1 MDAIPIRTARRG
13 DVPSLLLLWSAML
26 DENARFDPRL
36 APHPDARESA
46 AGSFAQRVD
55 DSAEVVLVAED
66 GRVPIGFAAGKVT
79 AGNGFQVPDKL
90 GQITDCYVIPAR
102 RRRGAGRRLAS
113 RLVDLLVGKGA
124 ESIRLQVVA
133 KNPAAEAFWA
143 SLGYAPLEVIFERA
157 LPKPAAPAAP
167 SPPNAPPN
175 APPA

>member
-1 MDAIPIRTARRG
+1 MDAIPIRAARRG

-46 AGSFAQRVD
+46 AGSFAQRVED
-55 DSAEVVLVAED
+55 PNEVVLVAED
-66 GRVPIGFAAGKVT
+66 GRVPVGFAAGKVT
-79 AGNGFQVPDKL
+79 PGNGFQVPDKL

-124 ESIRLQVVA
+124 ESIRLQVVV

-143 SLGYAPLEVIFERA
+143 SLGYEPLEVIFERA
-157 LPKPAAPAAP
+157 LVRPPPPPAAP
-167 SPPNAPPN
+167 
-175 APPA
+175 PA